1 MSAQDRARALMTRHH
16 QMIKN
21 RQQAMLGRTL
31 GEAGMPS
38 EVPESWN
45 SIQGKPYAAS
55 QVSYDR
61 SRSSLS

>member
-1 MSAQDRARALMTRHH
+1 MSTQDQARSLMVRHH

-31 GEAGMPS
+31 HEAGMPA
-38 EVPESWN
+38 EVADTWHT
-45 SIQGKPYAAS
+45 IQGKPYASS

-61 SRSSLS
+61 SPSALS